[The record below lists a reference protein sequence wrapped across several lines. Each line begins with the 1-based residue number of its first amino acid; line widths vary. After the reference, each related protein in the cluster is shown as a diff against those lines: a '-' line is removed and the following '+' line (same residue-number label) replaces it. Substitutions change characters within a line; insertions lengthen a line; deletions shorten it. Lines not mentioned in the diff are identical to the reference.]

1 MPTLAP
7 IQALSI
13 EFVVAPILFV
23 ASAYFT
29 RADRRRIVGALAG
42 ALAYC
47 ALTYLWDRAAAAVGW
62 WHYPYDPEIATKM
75 LGLYVPAGLV
85 ACRRRRHRPS
95 GLARH

>member
-13 EFVVAPILFV
+13 EFVVAQILFV

-42 ALAYC
+42 AWLIAY
-47 ALTYLWDRAAAAVGW
+47 
-62 WHYPYDPEIATKM
+62 
-75 LGLYVPAGLV
+75 
-85 ACRRRRHRPS
+85 
-95 GLARH
+95 